1 MIFTFT
7 PLSVIEGDK
16 GVIID
21 PTKQNSFQSTIG
33 LTSCQEY
40 INGAFVTYYLII
52 SYIAPLLLSFRADCI
67 KRRRFSFLFFL
78 FSLLFHCVSLSPPS
92 LCIVQP
98 EATWTAA
105 EG

>member
-16 GVIID
+16 GVIIPD

-52 SYIAPLLLSFRADCI
+52 SYIAPLLFYRFAPIVS
-67 KRRRFSFLFFL
+67 KRRFSFLFFPFFSS
-78 FSLLFHCVSLSPPS
+78 FSLCVSF
-92 LCIVQP
+92 
-98 EATWTAA
+98 TAFTVYRST
-105 EG
+105 

>member
-16 GVIID
+16 GVIILT
-21 PTKQNSFQSTIG
+21 PQNKNSFQSTIG

-52 SYIAPLLLSFRADCI
+52 SYIAPLLTSFRADCI
-67 KRRRFSFLFFL
+67 KTSFFFFSF